1 MAEAVL
7 QVENVSKV
15 FGGLTA
21 VDSVSLSIEAGEHR
35 AIIGPNG
42 AGKTT
47 FFNLIGGQIGPTSG
61 EIILF
66 GRSVVGLAPRK
77 RAKLG
82 LARTFQS
89 INLFTEM
96 TAEENIILSLQA
108 LSRIKYVTHR
118 PMIGFTDIMRRVD
131 EIIEKWQLSDHR
143 NTAVGQLSYG
153 VQRQLEIILALES
166 SPRLLLLDEPTAGL
180 APAETQ
186 AVTELIRGLDRAI
199 TVLLIEHDMDVAF
212 KIADRFTVFHQG
224 KIAVEGTPQAI
235 RENPRVAEIYLGSAQ
250 SGSEANL
257 AAPVPSHSRPE

>member
-7 QVENVSKV
+7 HVENVSKI

-21 VDSVSLSIEAGEHR
+21 VDEVSLSLEAGEHR

-47 FFNLIGGQIGPTSG
+47 FFDLIGGQIGPTSG
-61 EIILF
+61 DIFLF
-66 GRSVVGLAPRK
+66 GQSVAKLAPRK

-89 INLFTEM
+89 TNLFSEM

-118 PMIGFTDIMRRVD
+118 PMTGFAEIMRRVD
-131 EIIEKWQLSDHR
+131 EIIEKWGLSDHR
-143 NTAVGQLSYG
+143 NAAVGHLSYG

-186 AVTELIRGLDRAI
+186 AVTELIGGLDRAI

-212 KIADRFTVFHQG
+212 EIADRFTVFHQG
-224 KIAVEGTPQAI
+224 KIVVEGTPQAI
-235 RENPRVAEIYLGSAQ
+235 RENPRVAEIYLGEAR
-250 SGSEANL
+250 SGPGATL
-257 AAPVPSHSRPE
+257 AAPERSHTQPG